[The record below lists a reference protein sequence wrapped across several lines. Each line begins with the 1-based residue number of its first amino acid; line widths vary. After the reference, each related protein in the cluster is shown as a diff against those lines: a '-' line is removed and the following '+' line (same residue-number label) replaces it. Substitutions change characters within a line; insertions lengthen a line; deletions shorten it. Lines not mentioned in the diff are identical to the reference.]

1 MDFLSEKKILV
12 TGATGLIGSSL
23 VNELVK
29 AGALVIAGSR
39 EKEKLIDIFKSNRS
53 KNLTLRAFDVVE
65 KVPEDKLSF
74 VIQIMQGVNGLI
86 GVNDTKGKE
95 VIDLN
100 QFVMASTERGQNADN
115 YVRELRDND
124 RF

>member
-1 MDFLSEKKILV
+1 MTAIRQEAIQML
-12 TGATGLIGSSL
+12 
-23 VNELVK
+23 
-29 AGALVIAGSR
+29 
-39 EKEKLIDIFKSNRS
+39 
-53 KNLTLRAFDVVE
+53 E

-115 YVRELRDND
+115 YVRELRDNN